1 MLSLATFPETP
12 GSQYSVHRGVLK
24 SLGKILSWGPF
35 GLQTGRLMN
44 NKRVFLRVLEAANSR
59 IMAPTDL
66 VLSESS
72 RFPDGTF
79 SLALHLVEGSGC
91 SVGSLLL
98 GQKSH
103 VSGFHSH
110 DLITPKAPNDI

>member
-1 MLSLATFPETP
+1 
-12 GSQYSVHRGVLK
+12 
-24 SLGKILSWGPF
+24 
-35 GLQTGRLMN
+35 MN

-66 VLSESS
+66 VFSESS

-79 SLALHLVEGSGC
+79 SLALHLVEGAGC

-103 VSGFHSH
+103 VSGFHPH
-110 DLITPKAPNDI
+110 DLITSQRLLMTSNDI